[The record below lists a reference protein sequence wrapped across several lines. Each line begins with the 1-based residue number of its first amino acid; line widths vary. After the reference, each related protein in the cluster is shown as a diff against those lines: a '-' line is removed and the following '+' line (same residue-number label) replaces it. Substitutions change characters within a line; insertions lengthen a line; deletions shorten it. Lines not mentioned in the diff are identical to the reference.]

1 MSRDQRGKP
10 RGCGGGGGERQGQ
23 QPHGPESP
31 TAAVMQALGSALAP
45 MEAKRLRGPAAQGQ
59 AGTAPCHLPSCQRGL
74 PQDPCCPAPGPRAAP
89 MGGGGSLT
97 YRPPRVCGTRTGPR
111 MSLIAAS
118 PGTWQSRSPWAWA
131 GWHRRMPR
139 PTQHSQQMVK
149 PHRAL
154 PPPAKH
160 TEGQAMIKGPL
171 PSPLSWG
178 SPPRTAGTKV
188 FKEGEWCPSLAPP
201 SPANVGSPFYTVPRM
216 GPCLPAV
223 LKLFLR

>member
-1 MSRDQRGKP
+1 MLPPFPEQDGTPLRTAGQQAEAVSRDQRGKP

-31 TAAVMQALGSALAP
+31 TAAVMQALGSARAP

-89 MGGGGSLT
+89 VGGGGSLT

-154 PPPAKH
+154 PPPAPRS
-160 TEGQAMIKGPL
+160 ESIMEQPYDLFPL
-171 PSPLSWG
+171 QDK
-178 SPPRTAGTKV
+178 KV
-188 FKEGEWCPSLAPP
+188 
-201 SPANVGSPFYTVPRM
+201 
-216 GPCLPAV
+216 CLPAAITRP
-223 LKLFLR
+223 LS